1 MNLRSHAQFEFK
13 ASCGGAFFMFA
24 VCVCEYMNV
33 KSHTYK
39 YEFKVT
45 CTNLNLRLR
54 AGVHFSCLLCVY
66 VCT

>member
-1 MNLRSHAQFEFK
+1 
-13 ASCGGAFFMFA
+13 MFA